1 MKKMLL
7 AGCSHSA
14 GYGLEDI
21 EQSWGNIFAKN
32 NNHILTN
39 VAKPASSLQYAT
51 QSIINTISNESFDT
65 VILQLTTFDRY
76 PISYN
81 GYEKFLN
88 NDILSTNE
96 SEDKIFHLVLANYLE
111 AVNGNDVPIESKYV
125 RFFYEKVVFSTF
137 YLNTLINEIFI
148 LQELLK
154 HKGVDFILIP
164 YDNYFWGNESKMS
177 IWRLPESKKI
187 DKTRYVDYPFMKWLE
202 DNYTS
207 EDYFLDKG
215 FHLNEA
221 GHKIFAEE
229 YLTQFIT
236 LK

>member
-88 NDILSTNE
+88 NDILSINE

-125 RFFYEKVVFSTF
+125 RFFYEKAPPRPIRDALGQGVWELGSKTSCFC
-137 YLNTLINEIFI
+137 LNISP
-148 LQELLK
+148 
-154 HKGVDFILIP
+154 DFI
-164 YDNYFWGNESKMS
+164 
-177 IWRLPESKKI
+177 
-187 DKTRYVDYPFMKWLE
+187 
-202 DNYTS
+202 
-207 EDYFLDKG
+207 
-215 FHLNEA
+215 
-221 GHKIFAEE
+221 
-229 YLTQFIT
+229 
-236 LK
+236 